1 MMKPNKP
8 TNEEKVIGYVLLG
21 DNGFSER
28 EGVFELNF
36 TSGRNYINK
45 LEEKLQIEFH
55 REWEKTADGENRY
68 YRYSI
73 PDRQTAQKLISY
85 ANSKSAMRG
94 KVTITESQAERILN
108 RFAEK

>member
-1 MMKPNKP
+1 MKIEKP
-8 TNEEKVIGYVLLG
+8 TNEEKVIGYVLLS

-28 EGVFELNF
+28 EGVFDLNF

-45 LEEKLQIEFH
+45 LEEKLQITFH

-94 KVTITESQAERILN
+94 TVAITENEAERILS
-108 RFAEK
+108 RFAEV

>member
-1 MMKPNKP
+1 MMKIEKP
-8 TNEEKVIGYVLLG
+8 TNEEKVIGYVLFSN
-21 DNGFSER
+21 NGFSER

-45 LEEKLQIEFH
+45 LEEKLQITFH

-73 PDRQTAQKLISY
+73 PDRQTAEKLISY

-94 KVTITESQAERILN
+94 TVAITENDVGRILK
-108 RFAEK
+108 RFAD